1 VSAKQ
6 FFCVCDLN
14 ESVPCNGVQIKRC
27 PNLNTLNPSCVSTL
41 SHPCHAPGWS
51 PVDVSVVTKRSSPV
65 SAVVSAIYTMAQ
77 PSSNGRQPLRAS
89 ESLTA
94 QAIKVIPATKYC
106 SQMLVTD
113 NGRWD
118 AQGGVTL
125 GDSAG
130 YKGGVRGREFP
141 FRPGSV
147 WEKQFSG
154 RHATAVGRKQVTIQF
169 TIMYSRKHPDRPNFS
184 ARDKDTI
191 PFGKKFVS
199 DSPATLEAQWL
210 SQTLTPQPD
219 DTLKLSGSRFMGLDN
234 NNFGD
239 HWRSITAG
247 FGEEVE
253 VDSAMTTASR
263 KRGKYS
269 DGVHKDEMSDRQ
281 QRRIGAELFENFEA
295 ALAESFPAH
304 EFAQAFRTLYESR
317 QFRGK
322 YEPLFHGK
330 ASQHDEAQWSHVE
343 MYRNLIECKD
353 FKQAR
358 FLLSLYA
365 PFNTR
370 EFTMGLFGCSK
381 YAYDQACLSH
391 RLRNIP
397 IPVLSKQ
404 SVCVLPKKIVE
415 HFEGFMFRPDNVTPK
430 AYGNA
435 NNQYLRNLNRNRLFW
450 KYRQERARVQEKAMG
465 KTSFYKQYSSN
476 IFKDMKQETCCCT
489 VCIEKGA
496 GSCDM
501 LRDLVSLVFG
511 GTIEGRKY
519 SDAVE
524 DVEYFYAR
532 YYRGMLCESST
543 FSAE

>member
-1 VSAKQ
+1 MEDTPTVILPISTPSGGFSPLQQHNSPASPLLLEDGFTVNRPCTRPPASYPPVPSTRAGRIDGTIYFNHATHRPERWKVSAKQ

-343 MYRNLIECKD
+343 MY
-353 FKQAR
+353 
-358 FLLSLYA
+358 
-365 PFNTR
+365 PV
-370 EFTMGLFGCSK
+370 
-381 YAYDQACLSH
+381 AC
-391 RLRNIP
+391 
-397 IPVLSKQ
+397 V
-404 SVCVLPKKIVE
+404 
-415 HFEGFMFRPDNVTPK
+415 
-430 AYGNA
+430 
-435 NNQYLRNLNRNRLFW
+435 
-450 KYRQERARVQEKAMG
+450 
-465 KTSFYKQYSSN
+465 
-476 IFKDMKQETCCCT
+476 
-489 VCIEKGA
+489 
-496 GSCDM
+496 
-501 LRDLVSLVFG
+501 
-511 GTIEGRKY
+511 
-519 SDAVE
+519 
-524 DVEYFYAR
+524 
-532 YYRGMLCESST
+532 
-543 FSAE
+543 